1 MSCTISNDVIIQ
13 TDLSAASTVTDYLQ
27 PCQQILFNDKL
38 RIFQCQSFIFINN
51 KTGLAKKQNKTKQK
65 TKKKPKIMFSLYSFV
80 YDFTLPPGGDVK
92 CC

>member
-65 TKKKPKIMFSLYSFV
+65 TKKKNPKSCFHYILLYMTSV
-80 YDFTLPPGGDVK
+80 YHQGAM
-92 CC
+92 